1 MKISHLMKD
10 NKQDKKYL
18 IDLNRMLPN
27 FQMEL
32 LTQPLNQHLIKETI
46 LN

>member
-18 IDLNRMLPN
+18 IGLNRMLLN
-27 FQMEL
+27 FRMEL
-32 LTQPLNQHLIKETI
+32 LTIPLNQHLIKETI